1 MGLELQVN
9 FLVPAF
15 SIFIGNYVFND
26 GALPM
31 RAIHRRAL
39 LLFVHI
45 SSMALCVF
53 HVPLLN
59 KSLISRVGSAVQ
71 GKNRDYGAR

>member
-15 SIFIGNYVFND
+15 SIFVGNYVFND
-26 GALPM
+26 GALLM
-31 RAIHRRAL
+31 RAIHRRSL
-39 LLFVHI
+39 LLFVQI

-59 KSLISRVGSAVQ
+59 KSLISRVGSASQ
-71 GKNRDYGAR
+71 GMTRGYGAC